1 MKRPG
6 MTDIVSLQGT
16 LYVSRNPTRRWLHT
30 ARRDLVI
37 EAIRTAPVHAL
48 NRALE
53 VGPGSGVYLPSLCER
68 FGRVV
73 AIDLE
78 EAHVAQLRKTVG
90 GLPNLELMV
99 GDMGRRQWGE
109 RFDLVLCSEV
119 IEHVPN
125 PPSFMAGLARA
136 LEPGGVLILSTPQP
150 WSLMELTASVAL
162 SPALIGV
169 TRTIYREPVLPT
181 GHINVMSRDRVT
193 RLLQDHS
200 FEILASNYFGLY
212 VPVVAEFGGDI
223 GVRLLRRLEKLLQRH
238 GPRGLLWTQLHL
250 ARKAMTR

>member
-1 MKRPG
+1 MKRAG

-37 EAIRTAPVHAL
+37 EAIRTAPLRVF

-78 EAHVAQLRKTVG
+78 EAHVTQLRKTVG
-90 GLPNLELMV
+90 APPNLELMV
-99 GDMGRRQWGE
+99 GDMGRRQWAE

-119 IEHVPN
+119 IEHVPD

-136 LEPGGVLILSTPQP
+136 IEPGGVLILSTPQP
-150 WSLMELTASVAL
+150 WSLMELTASLAL
-162 SPALIGV
+162 SPVLIGV
-169 TRTIYREPVLPT
+169 TRMIYREPVLPT
-181 GHINVMSRDRVT
+181 GHISVMTSGRVT
-193 RLLQDHS
+193 RLLRDHG
-200 FEILASNYFGLY
+200 FEILASSYFGLY
-212 VPVVAEFGGDI
+212 VPGIAEFGGHI
-223 GVRLLRRLEKLLQRH
+223 GVRFLRRLEKSLQRH

-250 ARKAMTR
+250 ARKP

>member
-1 MKRPG
+1 MKRAG

-37 EAIRTAPVHAL
+37 EAIRTAPLRAF

-99 GDMGRRQWGE
+99 GDMDRRQWAE

-125 PPSFMAGLARA
+125 PPSFMAGLTRA
-136 LEPGGVLILSTPQP
+136 IEPGGVLILSTPQP
-150 WSLMELTASVAL
+150 WSLMELTASLAL
-162 SPALIGV
+162 SPVLIGV
-169 TRTIYREPVLPT
+169 TRMIYREPVLPT
-181 GHINVMSRDRVT
+181 GHISVMSSGRVT
-193 RLLQDHS
+193 RLLREHG
-200 FEILASNYFGLY
+200 FEILASSYFGLY
-212 VPVVAEFGGDI
+212 VPGIAELGGNI
-223 GVRLLRRLEKLLQRH
+223 GVRLLRTLEKALQRH

-250 ARKAMTR
+250 ARKP